1 MSPCFETLSFLMP
14 CLQIPSSNHRGNRR
28 HLWSDMS
35 LGGQMYQLQTLQP
48 TSGAGTGQDGGVETS
63 TEVTKNRTTQR
74 TEKSDVSVSDD
85 ALFESI
91 MFFHKSS
98 RQNSSAESLC
108 NLHRLLRSGVL
119 LTRYGTQLPR
129 DGVNFKMYTYAKI
142 SSTNFHSEISQTH
155 SFRYQ
160 ANYNNQQCPS
170 IYIYHISHIYI
181 YNIYVYHIYIYK
193 YHIYIYIIYIYI

>member
-1 MSPCFETLSFLMP
+1 MP

-91 MFFHKSS
+91 NVH
-98 RQNSSAESLC
+98 
-108 NLHRLLRSGVL
+108 HVL
-119 LTRYGTQLPR
+119 PQK
-129 DGVNFKMYTYAKI
+129 F
-142 SSTNFHSEISQTH
+142 QTK
-155 SFRYQ
+155 
-160 ANYNNQQCPS
+160 QQCWESVQPTPFT
-170 IYIYHISHIYI
+170 
-181 YNIYVYHIYIYK
+181 
-193 YHIYIYIIYIYI
+193 